1 MSENAVTDKASAS
14 PAAGRPLARTLR
26 YLAPNAM
33 TCLSILCA
41 VFAVQAVLRGEI
53 VEGCWWVAYSTLTD
67 KLDGIVA
74 RALKAS
80 SPLGVQMDSLAD
92 LLNYGFCPAAIA
104 YGFFYRHPELGW
116 GQGTAHYGLALICA
130 VYAVCAAVR
139 LARFNVSEGS
149 PDFFFGVPTTFC
161 GAIAVVTMVT
171 LCKYGDPAW
180 TPGQGYPGW
189 RLFGDH
195 SLIGLVPYYPYLL
208 LFLGY
213 LMVSSWRIPKAG
225 KIKNKPLNAVC
236 VANMV
241 FGYAA
246 ALLQRLPEYLIL
258 AAGIY
263 LLVAIF
269 CHYFLTPPE
278 KPEPAFPA

>member
-1 MSENAVTDKASAS
+1 MMSEVSS
-14 PAAGRPLARTLR
+14 HPGRRPLGRTLR
-26 YLAPNAM
+26 YLAPNLV

-41 VFAVQAVLRGEI
+41 VVAVQAVLRGEI

-92 LLNYGFCPAAIA
+92 LLNYGFCPAAIT
-104 YGFFYRHPELGW
+104 YGFFFHHPEFGW
-116 GQGTAHYGLALICA
+116 SQGWQHYALALICVA
-130 VYAVCAAVR
+130 YTLSAAVR

-161 GAIAVVTMVT
+161 GAIAVASMVTM
-171 LCKYGDPAW
+171 CKYGDPAW
-180 TPGQGYPGW
+180 NPGQGYPGW
-189 RLFGDH
+189 RLFGPVRLDAY
-195 SLIGLVPYYPYLL
+195 VPYYPLL
-208 LFLGY
+208 LLVLGY
-213 LMVSSWRIPKAG
+213 LMVSSWRFPKAG
-225 KIKNKPLNAVC
+225 RIKQKALNAIC

-241 FGYAA
+241 FGYGAMM
-246 ALLQRLPEYLIL
+246 LQRLPEYLVL
-258 AAGIY
+258 AASLYIV
-263 LLVAIF
+263 VAFF

-278 KPEPAFPA
+278 KPEPFFPA